1 MKGAPKTLF
10 VLVALLCCAG
20 LLKATLPQTVIGKW
34 TAAIGLSQPRAN
46 AASVILPDGRILI
59 TGGDGGS
66 GPLQSVEVFGT
77 DGSVS
82 PAAAMNVPRSQHF
95 AIVLSDGRVLVG
107 GGVSSGGG
115 TTNSAEIYDSSA
127 DTWTK
132 TSVMA
137 EARAN
142 ATAAL
147 LQDGRVLIAGGDNSG
162 SPSNTLEIFDPSN
175 GSFAFAGT
183 LSAARTKQ
191 AMAVLQDGRVLIVGG
206 FDGTNPLASTDIFD
220 PSSGSVSA
228 GPTLATARYSA
239 SATTLLNGQVAVIG
253 GAGSDGNGGTTDLA
267 SAEIFDPSTAAF
279 TTVGVTLTTAR
290 EAHQAYLLPKN
301 NSVLIVG
308 GTSSGSTVAAS
319 ELFTPQASPSSGA
332 WTYAIA
338 TTGSNVTPRSAATG
352 SAMQQDGLLLA
363 AGGTD
368 ASGNTLASTELYAF
382 PTVKTDQADYPPGTT
397 VNITGRGFTP
407 GEAVTITL
415 VESPLFDTHGPY
427 TVTADGNGNITDSS
441 FTTDLHDENV
451 RFWLSATGSQSG
463 LVAQNTFTDS
473 KPNTVTLSP
482 GTVTVAPGA
491 SAQYSVDV
499 SFNGT
504 AGSCSSPLSIQTP
517 PSLPTGASATFNPT
531 SVSGST
537 TSDGTSTLTISTNSS
552 TTPPGSTTFNVLA
565 SKGTC
570 SQNGTATGSA
580 TLVVVENTTTTLATS
595 LTPSTFEQ
603 QVTLTATVAQVT
615 GPTTPTGGTVT
626 FLDGANTIGT
636 ATLSNGTATLP
647 ISTLTTGSHS
657 LTASYAGVTNTFGAS
672 TSSAITPTVNQAGTT
687 TTVSNASGT
696 ANQGNATLTANVA
709 ANSPSSATVNE
720 GTATFTVKNGTTTI
734 GTVTSGTVS
743 GGAATAN
750 FPLTGVSAGTYS
762 INATYN
768 PAPTNPNFTTSTAA
782 TPGTLSVSGAS
793 TTTTVTWSTTTPLF
807 GQSVTFTAKIAP
819 GSGTAT
825 PTGTVQFVVDGSNLG
840 TPVSVASCSPSPDA
854 CATSVSTSTLS
865 VGPHTVV
872 ANYGG
877 DGNYSA
883 SSGSQAETV
892 GQTSTTTAL
901 SASPTSSVFGQS
913 VTFTATV
920 TINSPGSGSIPN
932 TDTVTFKDG
941 TTTLGSVNTSSGV
954 ATFTTSS
961 LSVATHS
968 ITAVYS
974 GDTNFAT
981 STSTADSYT
990 VGKAS
995 TTTTITNS
1003 AALATASVVGQAY
1016 QVSVSVAVTAPGV
1029 GPVPDGDTVTVTDGT
1044 GASCTIT
1051 LVSQGGSCNVTS
1063 TTPDTKT
1070 ITATYN
1076 GDTKF
1081 NTSASTGVSHTVN
1094 KANTTTTITSN
1105 TPNPS
1110 TVGQSVT
1117 INYSVAVSSPGSGTS
1132 TGSVT
1137 VSDGAGDSCTGTLAA
1152 GTCSITFN
1160 NAGTFTLTATYGG
1173 DTNFNGS
1180 ASSGTSQTVNP
1191 KLVITSAAFS
1201 TLTGICEQITAQT
1214 QNNNGSGANGAR
1226 TLNLSATGSGKTYS
1240 DAACS
1245 ATATTASI
1253 ASGASTATFF
1263 FTDAAQESST
1273 ITVASTGIA
1282 SANQTETFTGLRFGT
1297 NAFSVALGQCS
1308 PAFTIQSGPA
1318 TGNPVSPTQ
1327 NVTVALSS
1335 SSSNGKFFS
1344 NANCTTQIT
1353 SSMIGSGIDGGHD
1366 TASIFYEDT
1375 SAGSPVM
1382 TAMAGT
1388 ASATQ
1393 TETITKL
1400 TPAFTVPASQAIT
1413 FGTASVTLSGMI
1425 ASGTNFPPSGE
1436 TVSVTINGVATP
1448 ATIGANGAFSAVIDT
1463 HAIPVSATAY
1473 PITYSYPGDAN
1484 FISASNALTT
1494 LTVTQ
1499 ASTSTTVTSSVN
1511 PSAFG
1516 QSVTF
1521 TATVSDTSTG
1531 SSGTPPGSVTFKDG
1545 TTTLGTVSL
1554 TAGAASFSINTLS
1567 IGTHSITAVYSGDTN
1582 FTTSTSSVLSQIVNP
1597 ASTSTTVA
1605 TSLSPSVFG
1614 QSVTF
1619 TSTTIVTAP
1628 GVGTI
1633 PSGDTVTFKDG
1644 TTTIG
1649 SGTTNASGVATFTTS
1664 ALSVAMHS
1672 ITAVYAGDTNLATST
1687 SSAVSQV
1694 VNQASTTTTVT
1705 SSVNPSSLGQSVT
1718 FTATVAAVA
1727 PGSGNATG
1735 TVTFKDGSNTL
1746 GSGTLLTTVGVTSA
1760 TFSTSSLSA
1769 GAHSITAVYGSDA
1782 NFRGSTS
1789 SALTQNVLSPP
1800 SILKAF
1806 GGATIPLNGTTSL
1819 TFTITNPAGNTV
1831 ALNDLAFTDSLPAGL
1846 IVASTP
1852 NISNTCGGTFTASA
1866 GSGSVS
1872 LSGGTVAAS
1881 SSCSISV
1888 NVTGTSVGQK
1898 NNTTG
1903 AVSSTNGGTGNTAS
1917 ASIMVDA
1924 PPTISKAFG
1933 AAQINLNTSTS
1944 LTFTITNP
1952 NTTSLTG
1959 IAFTDNLPAGLV
1971 VSTPNGVSSTCGG
1984 TTTSVSGSGSIS
1996 LVAGSVA
2003 GSGSCT
2009 VSVNVTATTT
2019 GTKLNTTGAITS
2031 AEGGTGATS
2040 NTASL
2045 TVVGTPPTINSG
2057 NSATFTAGIANSF
2070 TVTTSS
2076 TPTASLSFT
2085 GTLATGVGFTDNGNG
2100 TATISGTATT
2110 SGSYPI
2116 TITAQNGVPPNATQ
2130 TFTLMVNAGALATI
2144 TVSPANATIIAGGNE
2159 SYAAAGF
2166 DKFGNSIGDVTGA
2179 TTFTVTG
2186 GTCLSNSCNSTLAGT
2201 QTVTGND
2208 GGIIGSAMLNVM
2220 PGVITHL
2227 ALSPATAS
2235 IPAGGSQSYTALGLD
2250 TYNNGAGDVTSLTT
2264 FTISPA
2270 GSCSGAS
2277 CASNVAG
2284 TEMVT
2289 GTYTNGSQGTAT
2301 LTVTAGSFTH
2311 LQLLVP
2317 GETAAPGTA
2326 TGKTGTPN
2334 VEYVNGPFNVTV
2346 NAVDQFF
2353 NVVSGVTD
2361 TVHFAS
2367 NDTDPNTK
2375 LPSDTALANGTGA
2388 FSVTLETVSYN
2399 PNQTTITATDVT
2411 NNSITSDTSPAIEV
2425 IVVYTASITPAMAG
2439 TGDAQSYTLTVKN
2452 AAAPNA
2458 NNLESVQGSVPSAD
2472 QGSISSANVSAS
2484 NGGPALNWNYDASH
2498 MPGTLRFFAN
2508 SDADAVTPGGTITI
2522 TFTAT
2527 SNAAVSTVPVS
2538 EQWITNGFS
2547 DAASNNGL
2555 PLAGPEPTV
2564 QIGAAPKITSG
2575 NTATFTF
2582 GTPGTSFTVTTTGVP
2597 LPTVSESGSLAPGLS
2612 FTANSDGTATISGTP
2627 TTAGSYPI
2635 TITAHSGFGPDATQ
2649 TLTIVVNKAD
2659 SVSTVVSSAEP
2670 SVFGQSVTFTAT
2682 VSTVSPA
2689 TGTPTGTVQ
2698 FMEGATPIG
2707 ALQTLNSSGKASV
2720 STSTLSVAAH
2730 SITAVYNGDN
2740 NFNKSGVG
2748 ASNAIVFTQDVNKAD
2763 TNSTVV
2769 SSVNPSVFGQSV
2781 TFTATVAA
2789 VAPGAGTP
2797 TGTVDFKDGATT
2809 IASGVMLSGGSAT
2822 FTTSSLTVAS
2832 HYIKAVYSGDG
2843 NFNVTGFDAGSTA
2856 TPVAQIVNKAD
2867 SSSVTVSSVTP
2878 SVFGQSV
2885 TFTATV
2891 TAVAPGSGM
2900 PTGTVDFKDG
2910 TTTIASGVTLSGGS
2924 VTFTT
2929 SSLSVASHY
2938 IKAVYSGDG
2947 NFNGTGMGASTATPI
2962 SQVVNKAD
2970 STSTVVSSLNSSTFG
2985 QSVTFT
2991 ATVAA
2996 VGPGTGTP
3004 GGTVT
3009 FMDGNSALGPAVSL
3023 TTGVATF
3030 STSSFNA
3037 ATHSITAVYS
3047 GDANFNATNFDTAST
3062 ANTLAQVVN
3071 KADAV
3076 IKVTPYNITYDGN
3089 SHSAGGT
3096 ATGVFNETLS
3106 GLDLSGTTHT
3116 NAGTYYDKWVF
3127 TDVTGNY
3134 NNATATITDVISQAS
3149 AMIVVN
3155 GFSGMYDA
3163 NSHGATGTAVGV
3175 ETPTPADLNA
3185 LLHLGASFTAVPG
3198 GTANW
3203 SFDGNNNYKAASGS
3217 VAITITPAPSVTTV
3231 MFEAG
3236 PYTYRGTPFTAAA
3249 TASGIGGLNV
3259 NVLPVMYSG
3268 DCKNV
3273 TAGGCT
3279 ATATFAGD
3287 QNHTGSMGMASIVI
3301 TPASTSTMVASSPN
3315 PSNWTNVVT
3324 LTANVVNSS
3333 GTNVPPVGSVN
3344 FYNAPSGATC
3354 SSLQGNM
3361 SSMVLIGTGALS
3373 AAADPNTAT
3382 ATVSTP
3388 SLPTGTDTILA
3399 CYNDFNTTDSSY
3411 NGNFVASY
3419 NSLTQNVIPA
3429 PIVTLVPT
3437 SLSFGTQAA
3446 GTQSMAKPITICNG
3460 PSAGTC
3466 AGVPTATAA
3475 LSLSSIAFGGNNPG
3489 DFIFTASPANNC
3501 GGSIANGG
3509 SCVVN
3514 VQFAPQSNSSG
3525 VESAFLNLTD
3535 NNVNIAG
3542 SVQSASVT
3550 GAGLSV
3556 IGPVAGSF
3564 STYAIAATN
3573 NNCSAVNISGNGTV
3587 DSFNGATNS
3596 GNVAING
3603 NASLN
3608 GGPVINGTLYSLF
3621 GTTGSCSSKSM
3632 TGATITGK
3640 AQITGGEKLLSGA
3653 LNFALPPTFSGVTTS
3668 WNITSCPSGL
3678 TGCSNTGT
3686 KTVSLTPGQYG
3697 NLTISGG
3704 TVAHVSAGTYNFNS
3718 LSLTGNSVL
3727 YVDSGA
3733 VVINLAGTG
3742 LSANSAVLD
3751 SSGGSILNSTGKTS
3765 NLGIYYGGS
3774 NVMKLSG
3781 GSGTYALVYAPNA
3794 AVSMTGG
3801 SHFYGSIVANTVNSS
3816 GNTAIHGDLGAA
3828 SIAAGNTLWLSSSGL
3843 KVQGLPSNQTV
3854 KLYVTNASVT
3864 YTANGSNLTTPVPN
3878 AVITFSPTATSAS
3891 TTWDAA
3897 NSRWSTLV
3905 PTSSVSGN
3913 STIHTFFDAVAI
3925 PVPAGGFPNGIQ
3937 NVSLQAAYSTTSTG
3951 FTFNWQWGAAVYS
3964 GTMPAAG
3971 DYSTFNVNPL
3981 DSTVPAGT
3989 PVTYEPALVFGDM
4002 GPGYVGMYEGS
4013 TSVVPTIAP
4022 ASIAPSSWNFGSVS
4036 KTAIGMVTQSFTLS
4050 NNQSGLLTMSST
4062 MNPPIVI
4069 SGTNAADFSWTSNC
4083 PGSGATMTGGSS
4095 CAINITYTVNSTVGV
4110 LEKAKLSVYNNAAN
4124 SPQTVFL
4131 QATGAP

>member
-1 MKGAPKTLF
+1 MKRAPKAPLI
-10 VLVALLCCAG
+10 LVALLCFAG

-59 TGGDGGS
+59 IGGDGGS
-66 GPLQSVEVFGT
+66 GSLQSVEVFGT

-95 AIVLSDGRVLVG
+95 AVVLSDGRVLVG

-115 TTNSAEIYDSSA
+115 TTNSGEIYDSSA

-132 TSVMA
+132 TNAMA

-183 LSAARTKQ
+183 LSAARTKH
-191 AMAVLQDGRVLIVGG
+191 AMAVLKDGRVLIVGG

-220 PSSGSVSA
+220 PLSGSVSA

-267 SAEIFDPSTAAF
+267 SAEIFDPSTGAF
-279 TTVGVTLTTAR
+279 TTAGVTLTTAR

-308 GTSSGSTVAAS
+308 GASSGSTVAAS

-397 VNITGRGFTP
+397 VNITGRGFQPNET
-407 GEAVTITL
+407 VTITL

-427 TVTADGNGNITDSS
+427 TITADSNGNISDSS
-441 FTTDLHDENV
+441 FTTDIHDENV

-463 LVAQNTFTDS
+463 LVAQNTFTDAV
-473 KPNTVTLSP
+473 NV
-482 GTVTVAPGA
+482 
-491 SAQYSVDV
+491 
-499 SFNGT
+499 N
-504 AGSCSSPLSIQTP
+504 
-517 PSLPTGASATFNPT
+517 T
-531 SVSGST
+531 SVA
-537 TSDGTSTLTISTNSS
+537 SS
-552 TTPPGSTTFNVLA
+552 NNPS
-565 SKGTC
+565 
-570 SQNGTATGSA
+570 
-580 TLVVVENTTTTLATS
+580 VVGQS
-595 LTPSTFEQ
+595 
-603 QVTLTATVAQVT
+603 VTLTATATQNGNGSPITCGTIQFKDNGNDLGSSLTLNGISDQVSLSTTALTQGSHTIIAVYSGSTGCTTNNNNTDNPLTQLVAGAATKVVFVQEPTAATAGQSISPAVTVQVEDANGT
-615 GPTTPTGGTVT
+615 LVSNSSASITVAIGANPGGGTLSGTPTQNAVNGVATFGGLSINKTGT
-626 FLDGANTIGT
+626 GYTLTASSTGLMQATSTAFNIIAGT
-636 ATLSNGTATLP
+636 ATQLAFTTQPSNSTGGVAFPTQPVVTLEDTNGNAVTGTPQTVTLAIQNNAGPGGTLSGTRGVAVNTTTGQATFSGLSIDKPGNGYTLTATGNAIDTTAGAVVSAP
-647 ISTLTTGSHS
+647 FNISVGPAAKLAFTASPSSSAVGQAFATQPSVTVEDAGNNPVTNDSSDAVTLTITTGTGTSGAALSCTTNPLTVTGGVVSFSGCNINTAGNNYS
-657 LTASYAGVTNTFGAS
+657 LTAKSGTL
-672 TSSAITPTVNQAGTT
+672 TSAT
-687 TTVSNASGT
+687 SNAFNIT
-696 ANQGNATLTANVA
+696 Q
-709 ANSPSSATVNE
+709 
-720 GTATFTVKNGTTTI
+720 
-734 GTVTSGTVS
+734 
-743 GGAATAN
+743 
-750 FPLTGVSAGTYS
+750 
-762 INATYN
+762 
-768 PAPTNPNFTTSTAA
+768 
-782 TPGTLSVSGAS
+782 AS
-793 TTTTVTWSTTTPLF
+793 TTTTVASSANPSVFGQLVTFTATVTGSGTPTGTVTFKDGTTTLGTGALSTTGGVTTAKVSTSVLSVASHSITAVYGGDNNFTGSTSSPLPQTVNQASTTTKLASSTNPSNF
-807 GQSVTFTAKIAP
+807 GQSVTFTATVAAVSPGAGNATGTVTFTDGTTTLGTGTLSTTGGLTTATFTTSTLTVGSHPINASYGGDTNFTGSSTATALIQTVNTATTTTTVASSANPAVAGQVITLTATVTPSGGGTPTGSVAFKDSGITF
-819 GSGTAT
+819 GSGTLSTTGGVTTAT
-825 PTGTVQFVVDGSNLG
+825 VIVIQSVGSHSITASYSGDSNFSGSTSSVLTQTVDKANTTTTLASAPNPSVFDSPVTFTVTVAAVAPGAGPPSGTVTLTMGNTVEGTGTLSTSGAVTTATIIVSTLPVGSNGLK
-840 TPVSVASCSPSPDA
+840 AS
-854 CATSVSTSTLS
+854 
-865 VGPHTVV
+865 
-872 ANYGG
+872 YGG
-877 DGNYSA
+877 DSNFIGSSTPNALSQTVTTAPTTTTLA
-883 SSGSQAETV
+883 SSV
-892 GQTSTTTAL
+892 N
-901 SASPTSSVFGQS
+901 SSVFGQS

-920 TINSPGSGSIPN
+920 SVNAPSTGTIPAAE
-932 TDTVTFKDG
+932 TVTFKD
-941 TTTLGSVNTSSGV
+941 
-954 ATFTTSS
+954 
-961 LSVATHS
+961 
-968 ITAVYS
+968 
-974 GDTNFAT
+974 
-981 STSTADSYT
+981 
-990 VGKAS
+990 
-995 TTTTITNS
+995 
-1003 AALATASVVGQAY
+1003 
-1016 QVSVSVAVTAPGV
+1016 
-1029 GPVPDGDTVTVTDGT
+1029 
-1044 GASCTIT
+1044 
-1051 LVSQGGSCNVTS
+1051 
-1063 TTPDTKT
+1063 
-1070 ITATYN
+1070 N
-1076 GDTKF
+1076 G
-1081 NTSASTGVSHTVN
+1081 
-1094 KANTTTTITSN
+1094 
-1105 TPNPS
+1105 
-1110 TVGQSVT
+1110 
-1117 INYSVAVSSPGSGTS
+1117 
-1132 TGSVT
+1132 
-1137 VSDGAGDSCTGTLAA
+1137 
-1152 GTCSITFN
+1152 
-1160 NAGTFTLTATYGG
+1160 
-1173 DTNFNGS
+1173 
-1180 ASSGTSQTVNP
+1180 
-1191 KLVITSAAFS
+1191 
-1201 TLTGICEQITAQT
+1201 
-1214 QNNNGSGANGAR
+1214 
-1226 TLNLSATGSGKTYS
+1226 
-1240 DAACS
+1240 
-1245 ATATTASI
+1245 
-1253 ASGASTATFF
+1253 
-1263 FTDAAQESST
+1263 
-1273 ITVASTGIA
+1273 
-1282 SANQTETFTGLRFGT
+1282 
-1297 NAFSVALGQCS
+1297 
-1308 PAFTIQSGPA
+1308 
-1318 TGNPVSPTQ
+1318 
-1327 NVTVALSS
+1327 
-1335 SSSNGKFFS
+1335 
-1344 NANCTTQIT
+1344 
-1353 SSMIGSGIDGGHD
+1353 
-1366 TASIFYEDT
+1366 
-1375 SAGSPVM
+1375 
-1382 TAMAGT
+1382 
-1388 ASATQ
+1388 
-1393 TETITKL
+1393 
-1400 TPAFTVPASQAIT
+1400 
-1413 FGTASVTLSGMI
+1413 
-1425 ASGTNFPPSGE
+1425 
-1436 TVSVTINGVATP
+1436 
-1448 ATIGANGAFSAVIDT
+1448 
-1463 HAIPVSATAY
+1463 
-1473 PITYSYPGDAN
+1473 
-1484 FISASNALTT
+1484 
-1494 LTVTQ
+1494 
-1499 ASTSTTVTSSVN
+1499 
-1511 PSAFG
+1511 
-1516 QSVTF
+1516 
-1521 TATVSDTSTG
+1521 
-1531 SSGTPPGSVTFKDG
+1531 
-1545 TTTLGTVSL
+1545 
-1554 TAGAASFSINTLS
+1554 
-1567 IGTHSITAVYSGDTN
+1567 
-1582 FTTSTSSVLSQIVNP
+1582 
-1597 ASTSTTVA
+1597 
-1605 TSLSPSVFG
+1605 
-1614 QSVTF
+1614 
-1619 TSTTIVTAP
+1619 
-1628 GVGTI
+1628 
-1633 PSGDTVTFKDG
+1633 
-1644 TTTIG
+1644 TTIG
-1649 SGTTNASGVATFTTS
+1649 TGTTNASGVATFTTS
-1664 ALSVAMHS
+1664 SLIAATHPITATYSGDTNFATSTSSAVSQVVNPAPTATALASAPNPSVFGQSVTFTATVTVSSPGAGAIPAGETVTFKDGPNTLGTGLTNASGVATFTTSALTAATHS
-1672 ITAVYAGDTNLATST
+1672 VTAVYAGDTSFATST

-1727 PGSGNATG
+1727 PGSGNPTG
-1735 TVTFKDGSNTL
+1735 TVTFKDGANAIGT
-1746 GSGTLLTTVGVTSA
+1746 GTLSTTAGVTTA
-1760 TFSTSSLSA
+1760 TFSTSALTSGS
-1769 GAHSITAVYGSDA
+1769 HSITAVYGSDT
-1782 NFRGSTS
+1782 NFSGSTS

-1806 GGATIPLNGTTSL
+1806 GAATIPLNGTTSL

-1831 ALNDLAFTDSLPAGL
+1831 ALNGLAFTDTLPAGMV
-1846 IVASTP
+1846 VATP
-1852 NISNTCGGTFTASA
+1852 NGLSSTCGGTPTAVA

-1917 ASIMVDA
+1917 ASIIVDA

-1944 LTFTITNP
+1944 LTFTISNP
-1952 NTTSLTG
+1952 NATSLSG
-1959 IAFTDNLPAGLV
+1959 IAFSDSLPSGLV
-1971 VSTPNGVSSTCGG
+1971 VASPAGFTGSC
-1984 TTTSVSGSGSIS
+1984 GSGTISAIAGSS
-1996 LVAGSVA
+1996 LVAL
-2003 GSGSCT
+2003 SGGTLAASGQC
-2009 VSVNVTATTT
+2009 VFSVNVTGTST
-2019 GTKLNTTGAITS
+2019 GAKLNTTGAITS
-2031 AEGGTGATS
+2031 TEGGTGATS
-2040 NTASL
+2040 NTATL
-2045 TVVGTPPTINSG
+2045 NVVGTPPTITSG

-2070 TVTTSS
+2070 TVATSG

-2085 GTLATGVGFTDNGNG
+2085 GTLPTGVGFTDNGNG

-2110 SGSYPI
+2110 AGNYPI

-2144 TVSPANATIIAGGNE
+2144 TLSPANATITAGGNE

-2186 GTCLSNSCNSTLAGT
+2186 GTCLSNSCSSTLAGT

-2220 PGVITHL
+2220 PGAITHL

-2235 IPAGGSQSYTALGLD
+2235 ITAGGSQSYTALGLD
-2250 TYNNGAGDVTSLTT
+2250 MYNNGAGDVTSLTT
-2264 FTISPA
+2264 FTISSA

-2277 CASNVAG
+2277 CTSNVAG

-2289 GTYTNGSQGTAT
+2289 GTYTNGSQGAAT

-2353 NVVSGVTD
+2353 NVVSGVSD

-2375 LPSDTALANGTGA
+2375 LPSDTALVNGIGS

-2399 PNQTTITATDVT
+2399 PLKTTITASDVT

-2425 IVVYTASITPAMAG
+2425 IVVYTASITPTMAG
-2439 TGDAQSYTLTVKN
+2439 TGDATTYTLIVNN
-2452 AAAPNA
+2452 AQAPNT
-2458 NNLESVQGSVPSAD
+2458 NNLESVQVSVPTAD
-2472 QGSISSANVSAS
+2472 QSTVTGVSLVAS
-2484 NGGPALNWNYDASH
+2484 NGGPALNWTQD
-2498 MPGTLRFFAN
+2498 MTKLPGTLRFSVN
-2508 SDADAVTPGGTITI
+2508 SDAEAVTPGGTITI

-2527 SNAAVSTVPVS
+2527 SNAPVTTVPVS

-2564 QIGAAPKITSG
+2564 QIGAAPKITSL

-2582 GTPGTSFTVTTTGVP
+2582 GTPGTSFTVTTSGVP
-2597 LPTVSESGSLAPGLS
+2597 TPTVSESGSLAPGLT
-2612 FTANSDGTATISGTP
+2612 FTANSDGMATISGTP
-2627 TTAGSYPI
+2627 TAAGSYPI

-2649 TLTIVVNKAD
+2649 VLNIVVNKAD
-2659 SVSTVVSSAEP
+2659 SVSTVVSNAEP

-2682 VSTVSPA
+2682 VSAVSPA
-2689 TGTPTGTVQ
+2689 TGTPTGMVTFFADGTTQ
-2698 FMEGATPIG
+2698 IG
-2707 ALQTLNSSGKASV
+2707 APQTLNAFGKASLN
-2720 STSTLSVAAH
+2720 TSTLAVASH
-2730 SITAVYNGDN
+2730 SITAVYSGDN
-2740 NFNKSGVG
+2740 NFNKTGEG
-2748 ASNAIVFTQDVNKAD
+2748 ASNAIAFTQDVNKAD

-2797 TGTVDFKDGATT
+2797 TGTVQFMDGANSLGSPMALSGGQASLSTSPLNVASHYIKAVYSGDGNFNVTGFDAGSTATPVTQVVNKADSSSVTASSVNPSVFGQSVTFTATVTAVAPGSGTPTGTVDFKDGATT
-2809 IASGVMLSGGSAT
+2809 VASGVLLTSGQAS

-2891 TAVAPGSGM
+2891 TAVAPGSGT

-2910 TTTIASGVTLSGGS
+2910 ATTIASGVMLSGGS

-2962 SQVVNKAD
+2962 NQVVNKAD

-2991 ATVAA
+2991 ATVTA
-2996 VGPGTGTP
+2996 VAPGTGTP

-3009 FMDGNSALGPAVSL
+3009 FMDGSSALGPAVSL
-3023 TTGVATF
+3023 ASGVATF
-3030 STSSFNA
+3030 STSSLNA

-3047 GDANFNATNFDTAST
+3047 GDANFNATNFDGAST

-3096 ATGVFNETLS
+3096 ATGVFNETLT

-3149 AMIVVN
+3149 AVIVVN

-3301 TPASTSTMVASSPN
+3301 TPASTSTTVASSPN

-3333 GTNVPPVGSVN
+3333 GTNVQPVGSVY
-3344 FYNAPSGATC
+3344 FYNNAPSGSSCNSLLASAT
-3354 SSLQGNM
+3354 SPIGIGAVTGVTDTTVTNYLNM
-3361 SSMVLIGTGALS
+3361 S
-3373 AAADPNTAT
+3373 TAT
-3382 ATVSTP
+3382 ITTP
-3388 SLPTGTDTILA
+3388 GLPAGADTILA
-3399 CYNDFNTTDSSY
+3399 CYNYNPADMTYTANFNASSGTTSQTV
-3411 NGNFVASY
+3411 N
-3419 NSLTQNVIPA
+3419 PA
-3429 PIVTLVPT
+3429 PIVTLVPN

-3446 GTQSMAKPITICNG
+3446 GTKSGVQSVTICNG

-3475 LSLSSIAFGGNNPG
+3475 LSISSIGFGGNNPG
-3489 DFIFTASPANNC
+3489 DFIFTTSPANNC
-3501 GGSIANGG
+3501 GGGIANGG

-3587 DSFNGATNS
+3587 DGFNGATNS

-3640 AQITGGEKLLSGA
+3640 AQITGGEKLLSGT
-3653 LNFALPPTFSGVTTS
+3653 LNFALPATFSGATTS

-3686 KTVSLTPGQYG
+3686 KTVSLAPGQYG

-3704 TVAHVSAGTYNFNS
+3704 TVAHVSAGTYNINS
-3718 LSLTGNSVL
+3718 LTLTGNSVL
-3727 YVDSGA
+3727 YVDSGP

-3765 NLGIYYGGS
+3765 NLGIYYAGA

-3864 YTANGSNLTTPVPN
+3864 YTANGGGYTVPVPN

-3913 STIHTFFDAVAI
+3913 STIHTFFDAIAI

-3964 GTMPAAG
+3964 GTMPASG

-3989 PVTYEPALVFGDM
+3989 PVTYESSLLFGDM

-4022 ASIAPSSWNFGSVS
+4022 ASIAPSSWNFGTVS
-4036 KTAIGMVTQSFTLS
+4036 KSQTGMVTQSFTLS

-4095 CAINITYTVNSTVGV
+4095 CTINITYTVNSTAGV

-4131 QATGAP
+4131 QATGVP